1 MTTKTTPDT
10 GVVWQ
15 LKRQKKFKFNL
26 SDITIML
33 WGQSRGTPPD
43 NKGKNPFPPYSGF
56 TPGTPVLPTCTS
68 ARRKYCHPRK
78 MLEADKLEI
87 LVWEAY

>member
-1 MTTKTTPDT
+1 MMTTKTTPDT

-33 WGQSRGTPPD
+33 
-43 NKGKNPFPPYSGF
+43 
-56 TPGTPVLPTCTS
+56 
-68 ARRKYCHPRK
+68 
-78 MLEADKLEI
+78 
-87 LVWEAY
+87 